1 MATNPTTP
9 KPGNPPLGPLYVK
22 QTDARL
28 DRTGRSIQLP
38 GILDIIG
45 NVSVTSQFKVSLH
58 LAPDANTASNSLL
71 SALTSAGLLSKPTE
85 VTSYDFLCSDASLP
99 GVTLN
104 FATEIGSH
112 QGVDETFP
120 THKVFTPFTIEFY
133 VDKEFK
139 IIRIFEE
146 WINFINPIYS
156 FKGDEYKASP
166 NGAGNFKSTQDYFR
180 LKYPDSYRRIISVTK
195 FERDFRDENGK
206 LKSNP
211 NSVTYRMIDAYP
223 TNISPIPVTYR
234 GSEVTK
240 TTVTFNYSRYIME
253 YNVKEVGR

>member
-1 MATNPTTP
+1 MASASRTL
-9 KPGNPPLGPLYVK
+9 PPLGQLYIK
-22 QTDARL
+22 QTTPRVDEGSNVV
-28 DRTGRSIQLP
+28 TLP
-38 GILDIIG
+38 GALDIVG
-45 NVSVTSQFKVSLH
+45 NVSVTSQFKVSMH
-58 LAPDANTASNSLL
+58 LSSGGGPNPLMQR
-71 SALTSAGLLSKPTE
+71 LTSTGLLNNTID
-85 VTSYDFLCSDASLP
+85 VLSYDFLCSDASLP

-104 FATEIGSH
+104 YGTESGSF

-146 WINFINPIYS
+146 WINFINPIY
-156 FKGDEYKASP
+156 KGTGVEYTPTDTGAS
-166 NGAGNFKSTQDYFR
+166 NYIDSDDFFR
-180 LKYPDSYRRIISVTK
+180 LKYPEDYRKIISVTK
-195 FERDFRDENGK
+195 FEREFRDQDRPRE

-211 NSVTYRMIDAYP
+211 NTVTYRMIDAYP

-240 TTVTFNYSRYIME
+240 TTVTFNYSRYVLT
-253 YNVKEVGR
+253 YNVREPKKS